1 MATELTVLERPVSLT
16 RRLGRGATGDV
27 WLAQSGDGP
36 ALVLK
41 FARDRAAYA
50 RLAEEGQRLLGV
62 DSPFC
67 VRLLGAGRLFS
78 ELSVE
83 ADGERSR
90 IARGTPYLV
99 LEHHEGATLDVAS
112 PAAASEARV
121 LLVARDIGRALC
133 DLHATGVAH
142 GDVKPANV
150 LIESGSG
157 RPCARLMD
165 FGLAGASDEAEA
177 RGGTR
182 RYLAPEAFEAPLAGD
197 ARLRDLYALGVTLAE
212 AASPEVARAERPELA
227 FEALPLAAEV
237 KALVA
242 ALLSRVPAARP
253 SAEWVYRQA
262 FRVLGEAEPGAEK
275 LERRLGQVR
284 RSYLSLRR
292 PQLLLAARHPK
303 SEIRVEGPAAAW
315 LTAALELLRQVEE
328 LRGSIGSGELVTLND
343 WDSVGRARWLVELV
357 GSPAA
362 AWPELPVKGD
372 GELAGRLLAAVTTRE
387 PRRLTF
393 ADLESSTAACEPNQ
407 SIEPVELALALGR
420 GAAQAATLDAVERL
434 VEEGNAPRALGL
446 SLGRALRL
454 RGQLARALSVL
465 ARVEGAE
472 ARLEAAEVWRR
483 AGSPASARGLLA
495 ELDANALSD
504 DLRERERA
512 IRARLLYDEGNPRA
526 AFDLLEPMPRSVSA
540 LEVRALSQIALSQR
554 KDAEATLARA
564 QLLSESDE
572 ERARVAAVAGN
583 LAHFDGDLTRAL
595 GHTRRAA
602 EHAARAGAVL
612 EEATY
617 LTSVAAAAS
626 NVGELGLTRSAA
638 CRALLLFESLGR
650 TREAA
655 RAELS
660 LSSAYAALGAAIEA
674 QEHAL
679 AAAQHAKAAGDKRCR
694 AYAQLVLADILP
706 LDDSD
711 GIEHARF
718 AATLID
724 DDLDDRLRVAA
735 RLHTRGDTA
744 EFERF
749 DDIASA
755 PDRALDA
762 RLEWWTARARAAS
775 VSPSPLSP
783 RRPLEAL
790 LSQVSESAP
799 CLVRGPAF
807 AAGAELAAR
816 LGDGDAVRR
825 LTLGASEA
833 ARELAQRAGSEL
845 AAAVRALPWVR
856 LADAGHNTSPFSL
869 EQLSD
874 VDRLVRALGRRDRLR
889 PLLEQ
894 VVDALVLWTGVE
906 RGLLLLRAPGGRL
919 QPRAGRNLLRVDLVG
934 AQLALSHSLAERAL
948 SLGEPVVA
956 VDAAGDLP
964 EMHESVH
971 ALKLR
976 SVLAVPLIA
985 RGEALGVVYLDD
997 RARRGAFGPR
1007 ELSWVRLVATLAAV
1021 AIADAR
1027 DQILLRRAARRA
1039 RRAEA
1044 RLSVELAKRE
1054 AELDVAE
1061 RELARARD
1069 ARETRFRY
1077 DEIVGRSEATRTMLR
1092 LVDRVAASDVPV
1104 LLSGESGSGKE
1115 LIARAI
1121 HRHGARSGQAFV
1133 AENCGAIPE
1142 TLLES
1147 ALFGHVRGA
1156 FTGAQRPRA
1165 GLFEIAHRGTLLLDE
1180 IGEMSLGMQAKL
1192 LRALQD
1198 GEIRPVGS
1206 ERSKTVDVRVI
1217 GATHRDLAA
1226 MVAAGKF
1233 REDLYYRLN
1242 VISMRIPSLR
1252 ERIGDAAILVK
1263 HFMALHAGTRQV
1275 QISRAALDM
1284 LSAYGWPGNVR
1295 QLENEVRRALV
1306 LADDVILPE
1315 HLTPEIS
1322 ARGEAKS
1329 VDELNLRQRVD
1340 ALEVEL
1346 VRIALRRTDGN
1357 QTRAAELLGVSRFG
1371 LQKMMK
1377 RLEISLESGHA

>member
-1 MATELTVLERPVSLT
+1 MATELTVLERPVTLA

-27 WLAQSGDGP
+27 WLAQSPDGS

-67 VRLLGAGRLFS
+67 VRLLGAGRLS
-78 ELSVE
+78 ADLAV
-83 ADGERSR
+83 DGESAPGRL
-90 IARGTPYLV
+90 ARGTPYLV
-99 LEHHEGATLDVAS
+99 LEHHEGVTLD
-112 PAAASEARV
+112 AARFVSEAGRRV
-121 LLVARDIGRALC
+121 LTVARDVGRALC

-142 GDVKPANV
+142 GDVKPDNV
-150 LIESGSG
+150 LVEAVPGG
-157 RPCARLMD
+157 QRARLMD

-182 RYLAPEAFEAPLAGD
+182 RYLAPEAFDAAGIGD

-212 AASPEVARAERPELA
+212 AAAPELAHAEKPELA
-227 FEALPLAAEV
+227 FESVALDPEV
-237 KALVA
+237 KALVR

-253 SAEWVYRQA
+253 SAEWVYLQA
-262 FRVLGEAEPGAEK
+262 FRLLSEPEPEAEQ

-284 RSYLSLRR
+284 RSYLGLRR
-292 PQLLLAARHPK
+292 SQLLLAARHPK
-303 SEIRVEGPAAAW
+303 CEIEVRGPAAAW
-315 LTAALELLRQVEE
+315 LDSALVLLRQVEE
-328 LRGSIGSGELVTLND
+328 LRGSLGSGELVTLAD
-343 WDSVGRARWLVELV
+343 WDAVGRARWLVEIV
-357 GSPAA
+357 GPPAA
-362 AWPELPVKGD
+362 AWPELAVSGD
-372 GELAGRLLAAVTTRE
+372 GELAERLLAAVHSRE
-387 PRRLTF
+387 PKRLTF
-393 ADLESSTAACEPNQ
+393 ADLEAPSVSPLPNEASEP
-407 SIEPVELALALGR
+407 IGLALALGR
-420 GAAQAATLDAVERL
+420 GACQTAVLDAAERC
-434 VEEGNAPRALGL
+434 VQDGKAPGALGL
-446 SLGRALRL
+446 ALGRALRL
-454 RGQLARALSVL
+454 RGQLARSLSVL
-465 ARVEGAE
+465 ARVDGPE
-472 ARLEAAEVWRR
+472 ACLEAAEVWRR
-483 AGSPASARGLLA
+483 AGSPASARAALA
-495 ELDANALSD
+495 RLEHGSLSPELG
-504 DLRERERA
+504 ERERA
-512 IRARLLYDEGNPRA
+512 IRARLAFDEGNPRA
-526 AFDLLEPMPRSVSA
+526 ALDLLEPMPRVVPA

-554 KDAEATLARA
+554 KAAEATLERA
-564 QLLSESDE
+564 ALLAESDE

-595 GHTRRAA
+595 AHTRRAA

-617 LTSVAAAAS
+617 LTSVSAAAS
-626 NVGELGLTRSAA
+626 NVGELGLSQTAA
-638 CRALLLFESLGR
+638 RRALLLFESLGR
-650 TREAA
+650 TREVA

-660 LSSAYAALGAAIEA
+660 LASAYAILGATIEA
-674 QEHAL
+674 TEHAH
-679 AAAQHAKAAGDKRCR
+679 AAAQRAKVAGDKRCR

-706 LDDSD
+706 PEDAD

-718 AATLID
+718 AATLLD
-724 DDLDDRLRVAA
+724 DDLDDRLRVEA
-735 RLHTRGDTA
+735 RLHVRGEVTGY
-744 EFERF
+744 ERF
-749 DDIASA
+749 DELATQ

-762 RLEWWTARARAAS
+762 RLEWWTARARVAS
-775 VSPSPLSP
+775 TSASPLAP

-790 LSQVSESAP
+790 LAQVSQAAP

-816 LGDGDAVRR
+816 LADGDSVRR
-825 LTLGASEA
+825 LTLAASEA
-833 ARELAQRAGSEL
+833 ARELLQRAGAEL
-845 AAAVRALPWVR
+845 SAAVRSLPWVR
-856 LADAGHNTSPFSL
+856 LADAGQSSPFSP
-869 EQLSD
+869 EQLAD
-874 VDRLVRALGRRDRLR
+874 VERLVRALGRRDRLR

-906 RGLLLLRAPGGRL
+906 RGFLLLRAPGGRL

-1044 RLSVELAKRE
+1044 RLSVELARRE

-1061 RELARARD
+1061 RELARTRD

-1092 LVDRVAASDVPV
+1092 LVDRVAASEVPV
-1104 LLSGESGSGKE
+1104 LLIGESGSGKE
-1115 LIARAI
+1115 LVARAI
-1121 HRHGARSGQAFV
+1121 HRHGARAGQAFV

-1165 GLFEIAHRGTLLLDE
+1165 GLFEIAHGGTLLLDE

-1217 GATHRDLAA
+1217 GATHRDLAG

-1263 HFMALHAGTRQV
+1263 HFMALHAGNRRV
-1275 QISRAALDM
+1275 QISRSALDM
-1284 LSAYGWPGNVR
+1284 LAAYGWPGNVR

-1306 LADDVILPE
+1306 LADDMILPE
-1315 HLTPEIS
+1315 HLSPEIS
-1322 ARGEAKS
+1322 SRGEAKS

-1346 VRIALRRTDGN
+1346 VRIALRRTEGN

-1377 RLEISLESGHA
+1377 RLEISLDSGHA

>member
-1 MATELTVLERPVSLT
+1 MTTELTVLDRPVTLT

-27 WLAQSGDGP
+27 WLARGNDGR

-41 FARDRAAYA
+41 LARDRAAYA
-50 RLAEEGQRLLGV
+50 HLAEEGQRLLGV

-67 VRLLGAGRLFS
+67 VRLLGAGRLGAD
-78 ELSVE
+78 LAVE
-83 ADGERSR
+83 AQGAQSR
-90 IARGTPYLV
+90 LTRGTPYLV
-99 LEHHEGATLDVAS
+99 LEHHEGVALDVVAS
-112 PAAASEARV
+112 SSDVAQRV
-121 LLVARDIGRALC
+121 LRVARDIGRALC

-142 GDVKPANV
+142 GDVKPGNV
-150 LIESGSG
+150 LVESNASG
-157 RPCARLMD
+157 QRARLMD

-182 RYLAPEAFEAPLAGD
+182 RYLAPESFEASGIGD

-212 AASPEVARAERPELA
+212 VAAPELVRAERPALA
-227 FEALPLAAEV
+227 FESLALDASV
-237 KALVA
+237 KALVT

-253 SAEWVYRQA
+253 SAEWVYLQA
-262 FRVLGEAEPGAEK
+262 FRLLGEPEPEAEK

-284 RSYLSLRR
+284 RSYLGLRR
-292 PQLLLAARHPK
+292 AQLLLAARHPK
-303 SEIRVEGPAAAW
+303 SEVQVRGPAAAW
-315 LTAALELLRQVEE
+315 LESALTLLRQVEE
-328 LRGSIGSGELVTLND
+328 LRGSLGSGELVTVGD
-343 WDSVGRARWLVELV
+343 WDSVGRARWLVEIV
-357 GSPAA
+357 GPPAA
-362 AWPELPVKGD
+362 AWPELAVSGD
-372 GELAGRLLAAVTTRE
+372 GELAERLLAAVQTRE
-387 PRRLTF
+387 PKRLTF
-393 ADLESSTAACEPNQ
+393 ADLEALSVSPLPSEEAEP
-407 SIEPVELALALGR
+407 IGLALALGR
-420 GAAQAATLDAVERL
+420 GACQTAVLDAAERC
-434 VEEGNAPRALGL
+434 VQDGAAPRALGL
-446 SLGRALRL
+446 ALGRALRL
-454 RGQLARALSVL
+454 RGQLARSLAVL
-465 ARVEGAE
+465 DCVPGPE
-472 ARLEAAEVWRR
+472 ACLEAAEVWRR
-483 AGSPASARGLLA
+483 AGSADSARARLAQLTEA
-495 ELDANALSD
+495 ELSP
-504 DLRERERA
+504 DLAERERA
-512 IRARLLYDEGNPRA
+512 IRARLLFDEGNPRA
-526 AFDLLEPMPRSVSA
+526 ALELLEPMPRVVAA
-540 LEVRALSQIALSQR
+540 LEVRALAQIALSKR
-554 KDAEATLARA
+554 KDAEVTLERA
-564 QLLSESDE
+564 VLLAESDE

-626 NVGELGLTRSAA
+626 NVGELGLSQSAA
-638 CRALLLFESLGR
+638 RRALLLFESLGR
-650 TREAA
+650 TREVA

-660 LSSAYAALGAAIEA
+660 LASAHAALGATIEA
-674 QEHAL
+674 KEHAL
-679 AAAQHAKAAGDKRCR
+679 SCAQRAKAAGDKRCR

-706 LDDSD
+706 LDDGD

-718 AATLID
+718 AKTLID
-724 DDLDDRLRVAA
+724 DDPDDRLRVEA
-735 RLHTRGDTA
+735 RLHARGEVTDY
-744 EFERF
+744 ERF
-749 DDIASA
+749 DELAAA
-755 PDRALDA
+755 PERALDA
-762 RLEWWTARARAAS
+762 RLEWWTARARLGS
-775 VSPSPLSP
+775 VSSTALGP
-783 RRPLEAL
+783 RRALEAL
-790 LSQVSESAP
+790 LALVSQQGP

-816 LGDGDAVRR
+816 LSDGDAVRR
-825 LTLGASEA
+825 LTLAASEA
-833 ARELAQRAGSEL
+833 ARELLQRAGAEL
-845 AAAVRALPWVR
+845 SAAVRSLGWVR
-856 LADAGHNTSPFSL
+856 LSDTGHSSPFSP
-869 EQLSD
+869 EQLAD
-874 VDRLVRALGRRDRLR
+874 VERLVRALGRRDRLR

-906 RGLLLLRAPGGRL
+906 RGFLLLRAPGGRL

-1039 RRAEA
+1039 RRAEG
-1044 RLSVELAKRE
+1044 RLSVELARRE
-1054 AELDVAE
+1054 AELDVVE
-1061 RELARARD
+1061 RELARTRD

-1092 LVDRVAASDVPV
+1092 LVDRVAASEVPV
-1104 LLSGESGSGKE
+1104 LLIGESGSGKE

-1121 HRHGARSGQAFV
+1121 HRHGARSEQAFV

-1206 ERSKTVDVRVI
+1206 ERSKIVDVRVI
-1217 GATHRDLAA
+1217 GATHRDLGA

-1252 ERIGDAAILVK
+1252 ERIGDPAILVK
-1263 HFMALHAGTRQV
+1263 HFMALHAGARRV
-1275 QISRAALDM
+1275 QISRSALDM

-1306 LADDVILPE
+1306 LADDMILPE

-1329 VDELNLRQRVD
+1329 VDELNMRQRVD

-1346 VRIALRRTDGN
+1346 VRIALRRTEGN

-1377 RLEISLESGHA
+1377 RLEISLDSGHA